1 MNTSTSPVMII
12 WRLVLKWWW
21 LILIAV
27 ALGGGVGYFVRSN
40 QPDVYYART
49 TLLFGQSFSDITQQA
64 ETFSAV
70 QDLISIYTGLARR
83 DKTLQPVIEKMNLGV
98 SVDQL
103 NERLNITQVTDLP
116 LMEVYVADTDP
127 VRAAAIANNVAQEI
141 IDQSPNQVVS
151 QDIEFRRQQARQLAQ
166 QITELQAA
174 YDALLA
180 KGATL
185 TSAFEI
191 AQNRNETQATLETLQ
206 SIQQL
211 YADMSSG
218 LPETGNFIQIYEFAT
233 AQNTTVVSGSMLSV
247 VLAAAAGLLL
257 AVGTIV
263 LIAFLD
269 DRLQWQENIDEIAGV
284 KVLGPLGM
292 VPANKLPLYVST
304 SPDAVESEAL
314 RQLRSKIVLAAGGT
328 MPRVLTVTSYD
339 SGDGK
344 SVTSA
349 NLAVATAESGLRTLL
364 VDGDMRKGNSH
375 EFFRLPNVM
384 GLSDILAGRDDIHLL
399 LSRALLDS
407 GHENL
412 TILTCGRAT
421 TDPTALLSRPRFAA
435 VIDALKSQF
444 DAIIIDSVP
453 TVGGTD
459 SAFLADRSDGLLIV
473 LHGQRTTLRGLK
485 RTLLSLRQGHA
496 VTIYGLVFNR
506 VALQVTGS
514 YSQPYYRRT
523 LAISP
528 DKLNEEMLK
537 ASKTPGLFRRN
548 KHIRVAADGGRY
560 FSVQAAS
567 VQLGVSESIMKEWI
581 KSGYIKTERFR
592 RQDWIADVEIS
603 QLLDRLPRYEYDL
616 KSGYQEPTPKK
627 RPAGTRTS
635 GKIREL
641 LGGAQR
647 EAVLAAARESS
658 PEDKSS

>member
-1 MNTSTSPVMII
+1 MVI

-27 ALGGGVGYFVRSN
+27 ALGGGVGYFIRSN

-49 TLLFGQSFSDITQQA
+49 TLLFGQSFSSITQQTENFQA
-64 ETFSAV
+64 MG
-70 QDLISIYTGLARR
+70 DLISIYTGLARR
-83 DKTLQPVIEKMNLGV
+83 DKTLQPVIDKMNLGV

-103 NERLNITQVTDLP
+103 NQRLNITQVTDLP

-127 VRAAAIANNVAQEI
+127 VRAADIANNLAQEI

-151 QDIEFRRQQARQLAQ
+151 QDVEFRRQQARQLAQ

-174 YDALLA
+174 YNDLIAE
-180 KGATL
+180 GATF

-206 SIQQL
+206 SVQQL
-211 YADMSSG
+211 YADMSAG

-247 VLAAAAGLLL
+247 ALAAAAGLLL

-269 DRLQWQENIDEIAGV
+269 DRLQWQENVNEIMDV
-284 KVLGPLGM
+284 KVLGPLGI
-292 VPANKLPLYVST
+292 VPTSKLPLYVST
-304 SPDAVESEAL
+304 SPDSVEGEAL
-314 RQLRSKIVLAAGGT
+314 RQLRSKLVLAAGGA
-328 MPRVLTVTSYD
+328 MPRILTVTSYD

-349 NLAVATAESGLRTLL
+349 NLALATAESGLRTLL
-364 VDGDMRKGNSH
+364 IDGDMRKGNSH

-421 TDPTALLSRPRFAA
+421 TDPTALLSRPRFGA
-435 VIDALKSQF
+435 VLDVLKSQF

-453 TVGGTD
+453 TIGGTD

-485 RTLLSLRQGHA
+485 RTLLSLRQGHD

-528 DKLNEEMLK
+528 EKLSEEMLK
-537 ASKTPGLFRRN
+537 ASNKPGLFRRN
-548 KHIRVAADGGRY
+548 KHIRVAADGRRY
-560 FSVQAAS
+560 FSIEAAS
-567 VQLGVSESIMKEWI
+567 VQLGVSEAIMKEWI
-581 KSGYIKTERFR
+581 KSGYIKTERSR
-592 RQDWIADVEIS
+592 RKDWIADVEIS
-603 QLLDRLPRYEYDL
+603 QLLDRLPRYEYDVQ
-616 KSGYQEPTPKK
+616 SGYQESTVSK

-641 LGGAQR
+641 LGGQR
-647 EAVLAAARESS
+647 EAMLAAARESS
-658 PEDKSS
+658 PDDKSP

>member
-1 MNTSTSPVMII
+1 M
-12 WRLVLKWWW
+12 
-21 LILIAV
+21 

-49 TLLFGQSFSDITQQA
+49 TLLFGQSFSNITQQA
-64 ETFSAV
+64 ETFNAM
-70 QDLISIYTGLARR
+70 QDLIAVYTGLARR
-83 DKTLQPVIEKMNLGV
+83 DKTLQPVIDKMNLGV
-98 SVDQL
+98 SVEQL
-103 NERLNITQVTDLP
+103 NQRLNITQVTDLP

-127 VRAAAIANNVAQEI
+127 VRAADIANNLAQEI
-141 IDQSPNQVVS
+141 IDQSPNQEFS
-151 QDIEFRRQQARQLAQ
+151 QDVEFRRQQARQLAA
-166 QITELQAA
+166 QITELQTA
-174 YDALLA
+174 YNDLLA

-211 YADMSSG
+211 YADMSAG

-247 VLAAAAGLLL
+247 ALAAAAGLLL

-269 DRLQWQENIDEIAGV
+269 DRLQWQENIDEIVGV

-292 VPANKLPLYVST
+292 VPTNKLPLYVST
-304 SPDAVESEAL
+304 YSDSIESEVL
-314 RQLRSKIVLAAGGT
+314 RQLRSKIVLAAGGA
-328 MPRVLTVTSYD
+328 MPGVLTVTSYD

-349 NLAVATAESGLRTLL
+349 NLALATAESGLRTLL
-364 VDGDMRKGNSH
+364 IDGDMRKGNLH

-421 TDPTALLSRPRFAA
+421 TDPTALLSRPRFSA
-435 VIDALKSQF
+435 VMDTLKSQF
-444 DAIIIDSVP
+444 DAIVIDSVP
-453 TVGGTD
+453 TIGGTD

-485 RTLLSLRQGHA
+485 RTLLSLRQGHD

-506 VALQVTGS
+506 VALQVTSS
-514 YSQPYYRRT
+514 YSQPYYKRT

-537 ASKTPGLFRRN
+537 ASKKPGLFRRN

-560 FSVQAAS
+560 YSVEAAS

-592 RQDWIADVEIS
+592 RKDWIADVEIS

-616 KSGYQEPTPKK
+616 KSGYQEPTISKK
-627 RPAGTRTS
+627 PPGTRTS
-635 GKIREL
+635 GKIREM
-641 LGGAQR
+641 LGGQR
-647 EAVLAAARESS
+647 EAMLAAARESS
-658 PEDKSS
+658 PDDKSS